1 MHMNSVCTV
10 YFGREIYGHIRCF
23 GREIYGYVR
32 CFGREIYGHIRCFGR
47 EIYLRGGTKAQNQA
61 FFGC

>member
-10 YFGREIYGHIRCF
+10 Y
-23 GREIYGYVR
+23 
-32 CFGREIYGHIRCFGR
+32 FGR